1 MDNIRNQ
8 TLLTESQLNS
18 LALHIL
24 EYYKDGIYAYDE
36 DNPSRKHRDQ
46 KYECKKTLV
55 QFFNTD
61 KSPMTKYITSLLSV
75 IKSNCEE
82 EKYRL
87 ENRQLLKIIKEKEN
101 KIDLL
106 SGKKKLPPCGNCY
119 MELKKEKELCHDLY
133 YDTIKEDFIDEITA
147 LKHQVERCKK
157 VIKRHESDEINYRS
171 IIEERDQTIRQKNME
186 IAELNLNPPSRSK
199 KKLSK
204 KEKQMKKLQ
213 EQLKKLQEE
222 SDTDSS
228 GDESD

>member
-8 TLLTESQLNS
+8 TLLNDCQLNS

-36 DNPSRKHRDQ
+36 DAPSRKHRDQ
-46 KYECKKTLV
+46 KSACKKALK

-61 KSPMTKYITSLLSV
+61 KSPMTKYITAMLDMIKPLL
-75 IKSNCEE
+75 EE
-82 EKYRL
+82 ERCRV
-87 ENRQLLKIIKEKEN
+87 ENKQLKAIIKEKEN

-106 SGKKKLPPCGNCY
+106 SGKKKLPPCGICY

-133 YDTIKEDFIDEITA
+133 YDTVKEDFIDEITA
-147 LKHQVERCKK
+147 LKKQVERCKK
-157 VIKRHESDEINYRS
+157 VIRRHESDELNYRS
-171 IIEERDQTIRQKNME
+171 MIEEKEQTIRQKNME
-186 IAELNLNPPSRSK
+186 IAELNLNPPK
-199 KKLSK
+199 KKKMSK

>member
-8 TLLTESQLNS
+8 TQLTDAQLNTLS
-18 LALHIL
+18 LQIL
-24 EYYKDGIYAYDE
+24 EYYKDGMYAYDE

-46 KYECKKTLV
+46 KSACKKALV
-55 QFFNTD
+55 QFFNAD
-61 KSPMTKYITSLLSV
+61 KSPMTKYITCLLSV

-106 SGKKKLPPCGNCY
+106 SGNKKLPPCGNCY

-133 YDTIKEDFIDEITA
+133 YDTIKEDFIDDITA
-147 LKHQVERCKK
+147 LKQQVERCKK

-186 IAELNLNPPSRSK
+186 IAELNLNPPK
-199 KKLSK
+199 KKKMSK

-222 SDTDSS
+222 ETDSS
-228 GDESD
+228 SDESD